1 MTTMLPPP
9 EFPIQDRAERK
20 EADRERV
27 RQSILDAAGQMLLE
41 EGPHALSM
49 RRLAERIQASTI
61 VLYTHFRDKPAIV
74 DALFRDGFERLRAD
88 LEAVPLAAEPMER
101 VLALGRAYRQSAL
114 ANAARYQVMFTR
126 CVPGFE
132 PSAESLAV
140 SQRCFEILRDAVQA
154 VFDAGHPLADS
165 VAHTTQVLWGT
176 LHGLISLELFG
187 YLGSTGSG
195 EQRLEQAMQLLRAG
209 IPSVSTSRKKP

>member
-1 MTTMLPPP
+1 MKTSSKPPQ
-9 EFPIQDRAERK
+9 PITSRAQRR
-20 EADRERV
+20 EAGAEQV
-27 RQSILDAAGQMLLE
+27 RQSILDQAGTLLLE
-41 EGPHALSM
+41 QGPHALSM
-49 RRLAERIQASTI
+49 RKLAERIGSSTI

-88 LEAVPLAAEPMER
+88 LEAVPPEGDPVER
-101 VLALGRAYRQSAL
+101 VLALGRAYRRSAL

-132 PSAESLAV
+132 PSAESLAA
-140 SQRCFEILRDAVQA
+140 SQRCFALLRDAVQA
-154 VFDAGHPLADS
+154 VGDAGHPLQHG

-187 YLGSTGSG
+187 YLGGARSG
-195 EQRLEQAMQLLRAG
+195 EQRLEQAMQMLRAG
-209 IPSVSTSRKKP
+209 IPAAGSKRKPA